1 MPLSVERSKDHNADA
16 RERIIA
22 AAQRL
27 FAESGFDSTSVS
39 SVARSAGVSKAN
51 VFHHFSSKQEL
62 YLEVL
67 RASRSDLEDLFDE
80 LKLSGDLTQR
90 LARFLDRHL
99 TSIYERE
106 AGFRLLLH
114 EMLTG
119 DQPEAIAKRVGGDNF
134 RRLVASLRAAQQ
146 QGDVRPS
153 VDPAVAAFV
162 LVAASAFY
170 YQSRSVLRHTTE
182 AEFADRPNHYVQQV
196 AELVAHGLRPTGE
209 KS

>member
-1 MPLSVERSKDHNADA
+1 MSPAPVPAATVYSDA
-16 RERIIA
+16 RARILA

-27 FAESGFDSTSVS
+27 FAESGYDSTSIS
-39 SVARSAGVSKAN
+39 RVAQSAGVSKAN
-51 VFHHFSSKQEL
+51 IFHHFSSKQDL

-67 RASRSDLEDLFDE
+67 HESRSHLENLFDD

-119 DQPEAIAKRVGGDNF
+119 EQHEAIAKRVGGDNF
-134 RRLVASLRAAQQ
+134 RRLVANLRAAQQ
-146 QGDVRPS
+146 QGDVRTG
-153 VDPAVAAFV
+153 VDPAVVAFV
-162 LVAASAFY
+162 LVAASAFFY
-170 YQSRSVLRHTTE
+170 LSRPVLRHTPE
-182 AEFADRPNHYVQQV
+182 AEFADRPDHYVQQV
-196 AELVAHGLRPTGE
+196 ADLITFGLRSVE
-209 KS
+209 ERS